1 MHMNFAVLVSIS
13 LDANESSRGGI
24 KAAGWSGARYFQEND
39 INIFVHNSIENSLGT
54 FYLYEA
60 PTTNSTIP
68 VLFKSHR
75 LSLINFVCLCTES

>member
-24 KAAGWSGARYFQEND
+24 KAARLSGARYFQEND

-60 PTTNSTIP
+60 PTNNSTQ
-68 VLFKSHR
+68 FQFYSNH
-75 LSLINFVCLCTES
+75 TD